1 MPSSISQGRP
11 GSSATGLDKGYQRQL
26 SRSPSLSALSE
37 TPTFVDSADEGLAYS
52 EPDSGLDPKS
62 TERLSVNEWKMIIWM
77 RSHPG
82 KPFTVDAEGTISPSY
97 EHPEPMGPQTAF
109 TVTPRRNNPFV
120 DYETVDL
127 TNEPPFVEE
136 DTCRSRRK
144 GRVAPGSF
152 CAVGG
157 SQRIFT
163 RNSDRSIHSKS
174 RSSLRQGQS
183 ATRGL
188 RSMNSSTQYGQGT
201 NFVAASVLQGASNFR
216 IDGAIIEPGAFC
228 AVGKDQIIG
237 Y

>member
-1 MPSSISQGRP
+1 MSSSIS
-11 GSSATGLDKGYQRQL
+11 KGYQRQL
-26 SRSPSLSALSE
+26 FRNPSPSALSE
-37 TPTFVDSADEGLAYS
+37 TSTLVDAADESPAYS
-52 EPDSGLDPKS
+52 ELNSDLDPEES
-62 TERLSVNEWKMIIWM
+62 TKMLSKNEWEVIRWM
-77 RSHPG
+77 RTHPR
-82 KPFTVDAEGTISPSY
+82 KPFTVDAEGTISLSY
-97 EHPEPMGPQTAF
+97 ERPEPMRPQTTL

-120 DYETVDL
+120 DYETIDL
-127 TNEPPFVEE
+127 TNEPSSIEE
-136 DTCRSRRK
+136 ETCRSRRK
-144 GRVAPGSF
+144 GRVAAGSF

-174 RSSLRQGQS
+174 RRSLRQGQS

-188 RSMNSSTQYGQGT
+188 RSMNSSTQYGT
-201 NFVAASVLQGASNFR
+201 NLVAASVLQGASNFR